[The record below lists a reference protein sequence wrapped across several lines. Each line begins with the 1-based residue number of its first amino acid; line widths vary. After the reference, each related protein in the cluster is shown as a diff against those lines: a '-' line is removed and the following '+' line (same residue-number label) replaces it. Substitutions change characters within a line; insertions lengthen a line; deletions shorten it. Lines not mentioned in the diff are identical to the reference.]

1 MKQKLLGNLKEGLLF
16 VVSAP
21 SGAGK
26 TTLVHMICEEFEAV
40 VRCTTCTTRP
50 PRSGEVE
57 GKDYHFITA
66 EEFQQ
71 KERAKEFLESAQ
83 VFNDRYGTLKEEVY
97 REQKRGKHVIL
108 VIDTQG
114 AFQLRGKIPA
124 VFIFVAPPSLGELK
138 RRLIVR
144 KTENEKSI
152 EERLSWA
159 EREIEEGKKFDYF
172 IFNEDLNLAYQVLR
186 SIFIAEERHIRR
198 SLCPSIKN

>member
-21 SGAGK
+21 SCAGK

-57 GKDYHFITA
+57 GKDYHFITV

-83 VFNDRYGTLKEEVY
+83 VFNDRRDAE
-97 REQKRGKHVIL
+97 KRGVPR
-108 VIDTQG
+108 
-114 AFQLRGKIPA
+114 A
-124 VFIFVAPPSLGELK
+124 
-138 RRLIVR
+138 
-144 KTENEKSI
+144 
-152 EERLSWA
+152 
-159 EREIEEGKKFDYF
+159 KK
-172 IFNEDLNLAYQVLR
+172 
-186 SIFIAEERHIRR
+186 
-198 SLCPSIKN
+198 